1 MGLGITLTNNEIKDI
16 TKVSRFLKNR
26 GCFLKRTTKNTFI
39 QERGWCN
46 NFVGSLMKF
55 DLPLMKKMCLHH

>member
-26 GCFLKRTTKNTFI
+26 GCFFEKN
-39 QERGWCN
+39 N
-46 NFVGSLMKF
+46 
-55 DLPLMKKMCLHH
+55 